1 MLAEVLD
8 GLSRTQKELSSKYFY
23 DARGSEL
30 FESITTL
37 DEYYPTR
44 TERALLERWMP
55 DWVGR
60 LRPEA
65 MVELGAGSARKSR
78 IVLDAMEEHGCGRV
92 FVPVDVSQYRDLRIE
107 PAVADMAEP
116 FDLPPGLP
124 VPTWFALLGSTI
136 GNFQPPE
143 ATGLLR
149 RISRLMRPGDRFLMG
164 ADLRRG
170 RHKSLELLERAYND
184 AQGITAE
191 FNLNVLRVL
200 NRELKSDFDLTAFR
214 HVAFYSEEEG
224 RIEMHLEALRA
235 LVVHIPEGHLVEMD
249 AGETIRT
256 EISCKYDRI
265 TVEGLFDSAGM
276 ALEEWAEDEQCL
288 FALALARVTD

>member
-60 LRPEA
+60 LRPE
-65 MVELGAGSARKSR
+65 E
-78 IVLDAMEEHGCGRV
+78 
-92 FVPVDVSQYRDLRIE
+92 YRDLRIE